1 MATFRKRGSNWQV
14 QVRVQ
19 GQNAISRSF
28 TFKTDA
34 ERWAREAEAS
44 IERND
49 FQSPAK
55 ELQTVSLDEKLE
67 RYERVVTAKK
77 KGRASE
83 AYRLTALRRHPIS
96 RLMLQKLPAHGNTPI
111 LIYRAVLVLDWVHG
125 LDRERSP
132 LHFFIA
138 AV

>member
-1 MATFRKRGSNWQV
+1 MATFRKRGSKWQV

-77 KGRASE
+77 ERESVGSIQTNRSKKASNFAPHASE
-83 AYRLTALRRHPIS
+83 ATCARKH
-96 RLMLQKLPAHGNTPI
+96 AHFDIP
-111 LIYRAVLVLDWVHG
+111 RC
-125 LDRERSP
+125 SCP
-132 LHFFIA
+132 
-138 AV
+138 

>member
-77 KGRASE
+77 E
-83 AYRLTALRRHPIS
+83 
-96 RLMLQKLPAHGNTPI
+96 
-111 LIYRAVLVLDWVHG
+111 
-125 LDRERSP
+125 RERVGSIQTNRSKKVKIPFLEPSGLVIAWLVPSRTMNILSP
-132 LHFFIA
+132 FSY
-138 AV
+138 VVTE